1 MILKPHCIFCNK
13 EGRRKI
19 KEKGVWTTEATTV
32 FECQCLKL
40 QKIKGTRSSHGGSEV
55 LIFLHEKQVFTAA
68 VAGSIRE
75 SQLTGEVQMTK
86 TREGR
91 RTLKSHT
98 GQPSRKFV
106 MWLKKKSFKVK
117 ESWNF
122 LTRVKC
128 TYLLLIKHS
137 EPGYKVEK
145 LREKWHLRADTAI
158 LFTEQWRE
166 V

>member
-1 MILKPHCIFCNK
+1 
-13 EGRRKI
+13 
-19 KEKGVWTTEATTV
+19 TTV

-40 QKIKGTRSSHGGSEV
+40 QKIKGTRSSYGGSEV

-106 MWLKKKSFKVK
+106 M
-117 ESWNF
+117 
-122 LTRVKC
+122 
-128 TYLLLIKHS
+128 
-137 EPGYKVEK
+137 
-145 LREKWHLRADTAI
+145 
-158 LFTEQWRE
+158 
-166 V
+166 